1 MTVTMAQK
9 RGNSPRVRAIMTVIV
24 NVDGRRTGGGA
35 TTRRTRAADVG
46 EIQNSL

>member
-9 RGNSPRVRAIMTVIV
+9 RGNSPRVRAIVTVIVNVIV

-35 TTRRTRAADVG
+35 TTRGTTDRRRR
-46 EIQNSL
+46 